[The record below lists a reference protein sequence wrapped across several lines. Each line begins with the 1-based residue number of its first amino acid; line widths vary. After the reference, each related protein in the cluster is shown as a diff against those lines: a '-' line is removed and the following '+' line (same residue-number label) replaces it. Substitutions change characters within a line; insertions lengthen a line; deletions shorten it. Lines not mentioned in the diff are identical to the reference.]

1 MNSQD
6 KIVPIT
12 RGRRRP
18 KQGCFA
24 VIAGSTRVD
33 VGIEAAQPVRRRPAG
48 VVQLVSKQ
56 GRSDATDAP
65 ASKESSQ

>member
-1 MNSQD
+1 MNSEE
-6 KIVPIT
+6 KIIPIT
-12 RGRRRP
+12 RGARRP

-24 VIAGSTRVD
+24 VIAGTTRVD
-33 VGIEAAQPVRRRPAG
+33 VGIEAAQPVRRRPAA

-56 GRSDATDAP
+56 GRSDATGAP